1 MTVNVV
7 QMETHQMD
15 THRQVSTYNKA
26 GHAVQSNAAGK
37 GCIILLSNTEQC
49 YMMLYNAK

>member
-15 THRQVSTYNKA
+15 THRQVSNYNKA
-26 GHAVQSNAAGK
+26 GHAVQSSAASK
-37 GCIILLSNTEQC
+37 GCIILLINAEQ
-49 YMMLYNAK
+49 YYVMLYDAK